1 MKRFLALVLLIVFVL
16 GLTACTTNR
25 TDNSKPSINNSTDD
39 THSTTPNAA
48 NSESIITMEAT
59 DENTNQ
65 YGTLQNMINTYGFPF
80 EFWNT
85 EGMSFYQFTFTENNA
100 EREWS
105 EAGNGI
111 APISNLSWSIVG
123 DELYITGEWEDTFTL
138 DIHTGIATSLTDGR
152 KYKIRIAVW
161 EGDFETPTWKHY
173 SE

>member
-25 TDNSKPSINNSTDD
+25 TDD
-39 THSTTPNAA
+39 TRSATPNTT
-48 NSESIITMEAT
+48 NSELNISMETT

-65 YGTLQNMINTYGFPF
+65 YGTLQDMINTYGFPF
-80 EFWNT
+80 NFWNT
-85 EGMSFYQFTFTENNA
+85 EGMSFYQFTFTENTA

-105 EAGNGI
+105 EAGNAI

-123 DELYITGEWEDTFTL
+123 DELFITGEWEETFTL
-138 DIHTGIATSLTDGR
+138 DINAGIATSLKDG
-152 KYKIRIAVW
+152 KIYDIRIAVW
-161 EGDFETPTWKHY
+161 EGDFETPTWKRY

>member
-1 MKRFLALVLLIVFVL
+1 MKRILALFFVMVYVL
-16 GLTACTTNR
+16 GLTACSINR

-39 THSTTPNAA
+39 THSTTPNAT
-48 NSESIITMEAT
+48 NSESNITMEAT

-111 APISNLSWSIVG
+111 APISNLSWSIDG
-123 DELYITGEWEDTFTL
+123 DELFITGEWEETFTL
-138 DIHTGIATSLTDGR
+138 DINTGIATSLTDGR
-152 KYKIRIAVW
+152 KYKIRVAVW
-161 EGDFETPTWKHY
+161 EGDFETPSWKHY

>member
-1 MKRFLALVLLIVFVL
+1 
-16 GLTACTTNR
+16 
-25 TDNSKPSINNSTDD
+25 
-39 THSTTPNAA
+39 
-48 NSESIITMEAT
+48 METT
-59 DENTNQ
+59 DENSNQ

-80 EFWNT
+80 NFWNT

-105 EAGNGI
+105 EAGNAI
-111 APISNLSWSIVG
+111 TPISNLSWSIVG
-123 DELYITGEWEDTFTL
+123 DELFITGEWEETFTL
-138 DIHTGIATSLTDGR
+138 DINTGIATSLTDGR

>member
-1 MKRFLALVLLIVFVL
+1 MKRILALVISIVFVL
-16 GLTACTTNR
+16 ILTACNINR

-48 NSESIITMEAT
+48 NSESNITMEAT

-65 YGTLQNMINTYGFPF
+65 YGTLQDMINTYGFPF
-80 EFWNT
+80 NFWNT
-85 EGMSFYQFTFTENNA
+85 EGMSFYQFTFTENTA

-105 EAGNGI
+105 EAGNAI

-123 DELYITGEWEDTFTL
+123 DELYITGEWEETFTL
-138 DIHTGIATSLTDGR
+138 DINAGIATSLKDGR
-152 KYKIRIAVW
+152 IYDIRIAVW
-161 EGDFETPTWKHY
+161 VDDFETPTWKRY

>member
-1 MKRFLALVLLIVFVL
+1 MKRFLGLFLSMVFVL
-16 GLTACTTNR
+16 GLTACSINR
-25 TDNSKPSINNSTDD
+25 TDNSKPSINYSSDD
-39 THSTTPNAA
+39 THSNTPNTT
-48 NSESIITMEAT
+48 NSESNIAIETT
-59 DENTNQ
+59 DENANQ
-65 YGTLQNMINTYGFPF
+65 YGILQNMINTYGFPF
-80 EFWNT
+80 NFWNT

-123 DELYITGEWEDTFTL
+123 DELLITGEWEETFSL
-138 DIHTGIATSLTDGR
+138 DINAGIATSLTGGR
-152 KYKIRIAVW
+152 KYEIRIAVW

>member
-1 MKRFLALVLLIVFVL
+1 MKRILALVLVIVFVF

-25 TDNSKPSINNSTDD
+25 TDD
-39 THSTTPNAA
+39 TRGTTADTT
-48 NSESIITMEAT
+48 NSEPNEPMESS
-59 DENTNQ
+59 EEKTNQ
-65 YGTLQNMINTYGFPF
+65 YGTLQDMINTYGFPF
-80 EFWNT
+80 NFWNT
-85 EGMSFYQFTFTENNA
+85 EGMGFYQFTFTENTA

-105 EAGNGI
+105 EAGNAI

-123 DELYITGEWEDTFTL
+123 DELYITGEWEETFTL
-138 DIHTGIATSLTDGR
+138 DINAGIATSLTDGR